1 MIKVLIVLMMIMSV
15 NVYGKLDRSKLH
27 KEFRNAPGSVIK
39 RTIKAIDTSDISD
52 VSKKIKIRK
61 MSDIEKLDTVA
72 DVISKKG
79 KDAQMLIKEG
89 PLTTIS
95 LYSKHGDEFIEIYEK
110 TKISI
115 IGIPLGKYNELVK
128 VIPVEKLSTKIAKKF
143 TKITQSDIAKRFTQV
158 MKTTGSKGY
167 EISKKITK
175 YAKEYPKSSVVGVL
189 YLWFLADPT
198 GFEHALK
205 KSGDNISTF
214 ASNIVDTTISTAI
227 NVPLNVAD
235 TAGNSL
241 VTSVKNNITPTNV
254 IVILLLLIGWVGW
267 KIRGNINLNIIKEFI
282 GKLKIKIKDIFNK
295 KSKDKGPL

>member
-27 KEFRNAPGSVIK
+27 KEFRNAPDSVIK
-39 RTIKAIDTSDISD
+39 KTTKAIDISDISD
-52 VSKKIKIRK
+52 VSKNIKIRK
-61 MSDIEKLDTVA
+61 MSDVEKLDAVA
-72 DVISKKG
+72 DVVSKKG

-95 LYSKHGDEFIEIYEK
+95 LYSKHGDEFIEVYKK
-110 TKISI
+110 TKVSI
-115 IGIPLGKYNELVK
+115 MGIPLGEYNELVK
-128 VIPVEKLSTKIAKKF
+128 VIPVEKLSTKIAKVF
-143 TKITQSDIAKRFTQV
+143 TKITQSDIAKRFIHV

-175 YAKEYPKSSVVGVL
+175 YAEKHPKSSVVGVM

-205 KSGDNISTF
+205 KSGNDISTF
-214 ASNIVDTTISTAI
+214 ASNIAETTISTAVSI
-227 NVPLNVAD
+227 PLNVAD

-241 VTSVKNNITPTNV
+241 VNSVKNNITLTNI
-254 IVILLLLIGWVGW
+254 IVILLLLVGLIGW
-267 KIRGNINLNIIKEFI
+267 KIRGNMNFN
-282 GKLKIKIKDIFNK
+282 KIKKIFNK
-295 KSKDKGPL
+295 KSEDKGPL